1 MVWLGDDFTAGV
13 GAPTPDG
20 SYARLTCAAL
30 GYRCYL
36 DAQDGTGFVNWGTGS
51 KTVKRTVHLPGRL
64 WVDQAN
70 TDPDVVIVDA
80 GRYDEKESRSATI
93 AQLTLTL
100 AAFTDL
106 LKHPAQ
112 QSPRSDGKI
121 LVIYPFRLDAPVNTE
136 YHRAMSAQFRAAA
149 AEAHA
154 AYVDPYTAGWF
165 PPGLDYSAIAAPDGI
180 HPNWLGQAYLAE
192 QIVIALGKAG
202 IAGT

>member
-13 GAPTPDG
+13 GASTPDG

-30 GYRCYL
+30 GYRCYI
-36 DAQDGTGFVNWGTGS
+36 DAQDGTGFVNWGAGS
-51 KTVKRTVHLPGRL
+51 KTARQTVHLPGRL
-64 WVDQAN
+64 WVDLAN

-80 GRYDEKESRSATI
+80 GRYDETEPRADTI
-93 AQLTLTL
+93 AQLKLTL
-100 AAFTDL
+100 DSFTGHSL
-106 LKHPAQ
+106 QHA
-112 QSPRSDGKI
+112 KI
-121 LVIYPFRLDAPVNTE
+121 LVIYPFWLDASAAPAAPMRAA

-165 PPGLDYSAIAAPDGI
+165 PPGLDYSATLAPDGI